1 MKKNSAMKKLVAAI
15 LMLAVSAASLLGS
28 TYAWFTMNKE
38 VSVTNMQVKAVA
50 EDGLLINEVATASDT
65 NWDSEATAAQTA
77 GTAVLLHPSS
87 TADGS
92 TWYHAASKKS
102 YTAASASQGQAN
114 TDLVNGYSTLSN
126 LVAITSMSVA
136 TATPGS
142 QAARST
148 MGTAANADAGY
159 YVHYTY
165 YLKSAGAAVDLTA
178 QANSLSIQ
186 SVTATL
192 PSTQASEGLNPSV
205 RVGIKLNSN
214 FYIYA
219 PVTGYT
225 GTYYVNASSTA
236 TQPIAGTTV
245 TATDLNTLP
254 AANQPGAPVEVYI
267 WYEGEDAGCK
277 SDNARATALD
287 NIQVAITFSLTTDDL
302 PNPQPGGNGDG

>member
-50 EDGLLINEVATASDT
+50 EDGLLVNEVQAADSTT
-65 NWDSEATAAQTA
+65 WDNEATAAQTA
-77 GTAVLLHPSS
+77 ATAVLLHPSS
-87 TADGS
+87 TTNGT

-102 YTAASASQGQAN
+102 NTAAAASAAN
-114 TDLVNGYSTLSN
+114 TASTDLVNGYTTLSG
-126 LVAITSMSVA
+126 LTAITAMSVA
-136 TATPGS
+136 TATPGTE
-142 QAARST
+142 AARET
-148 MGTAANADAGY
+148 MGTAATADAGY

-165 YLKSAGAAVDLTA
+165 YLKSSGATVDLTDA
-178 QANSLSIQ
+178 ANSLSIK

-192 PSTQASEGLNPSV
+192 PGTQASEGLNPSV
-205 RVGIKLNSN
+205 RVGIKLNST

-219 PVTGYT
+219 PVSGYT
-225 GTYYVNASSTA
+225 SSYFVAAGATA
-236 TQPIAGTTV
+236 TTPIAGA
-245 TATDLNTLP
+245 TATSTDLATLP
-254 AANQPGAPVEVYI
+254 AANQPGAPVHVYI

-302 PNPQPGGNGDG
+302 PDPQQGG